1 MIDHFLKKVSR
12 KGVSSLVLPI
22 FLLTLPFT
30 SSISYGNTQADS
42 GSELTTLY
50 RAARKVIS
58 KNQALINEQRSGKKL
73 TADFVI
79 KTTLTNFKAAT
90 GKDLDMGNDPMGG
103 KKAMLAAVRSVM
115 DEAQDLINDADVGF
129 KGFLPAIFA
138 RQVGTA
144 FGKNTGGKVTI
155 KLTAPKKYV
164 RNRANRP
171 DKWEKSVISGKFSK
185 ADYEKGKPFYEDSA
199 VKGKAAFRY
208 ILPEYYSES
217 CLGCHGTPKG
227 SLDITGGKKEG
238 GVLGEPGGAIS
249 LTIYQ

>member
-1 MIDHFLKKVSR
+1 MFVNVLKKVSN
-12 KGVSSLVLPI
+12 LLLPI
-22 FLLTLPFT
+22 LLLTSPFT
-30 SSISYGNTQADS
+30 SSVSVANPMADS
-42 GSELTTLY
+42 GNELTTLY

-58 KNQALINEQRSGKKL
+58 KNQALINEKRSGKDL

-79 KTTLTNFKAAT
+79 KKTLMNYKDAS
-90 GKDLDMGNDPMGG
+90 GKDLDMANDPMGG

-115 DEAQDLINDADVGF
+115 DGAQDLINDSDVGF

-171 DKWEKSVISGKFSK
+171 DKWETVVISSKFAQ
-185 ADYEKGKPFYEDSA
+185 ADYEKGKPFYENAD
-199 VKGKAAFRY
+199 VKGKPAFRY

-238 GVLGEPGGAIS
+238 GVLGELGGAIS
-249 LTIYQ
+249 LTIFQ

>member
-1 MIDHFLKKVSR
+1 MMKRIH
-12 KGVSSLVLPI
+12 KGVSAVLLPLLFLTVSL
-22 FLLTLPFT
+22 T
-30 SSISYGNTQADS
+30 SSISFAGPQADS
-42 GSELTTLY
+42 GKELTTLY
-50 RAARKVIS
+50 RSARKVIS
-58 KNQALINEQRSGKKL
+58 KNQGLINEKRSGKKL
-73 TADFVI
+73 TADYVI
-79 KTTLTNFKAAT
+79 KTTLMNFKDAT
-90 GKDLDMGNDPMGG
+90 GHELDMGNDPLGG

-144 FGKNTGGKVTI
+144 FGKNTGGKITI

-171 DKWEKSVISGKFSK
+171 DKWEKSVISGKFAK
-185 ADYEKGKPFYEDSA
+185 AEYEKGKPFYEDSS

-217 CLGCHGTPKG
+217 CLSCHGGPKG

-238 GVLGEPGGAIS
+238 GVLGELGGAIS
-249 LTIYQ
+249 LTIYK